1 MALDP
6 TALFNLSY
14 GLYVLTARED
24 GRDCGCIVNTVTQL
38 TENPTRIAL
47 SVNKQNF
54 TNEVIQRTGLFNV
67 SVLTE
72 AAPMDLFRHFGFQSG
87 RDVDKF
93 AGRTDPVSEN
103 GLRYISG
110 PANALISGK
119 VEQAIDCGT
128 HMLYI
133 ALVTEARKLSDAPS
147 MTYAYYFANVKPRPQ
162 PKPAQEKPRRGF
174 VWPHL
179 RLFLRGRRAAPGLH
193 LPPVQARRGRFRA
206 RRLLIPAP
214 LCPSPAAKGFLSG
227 KPSVQKRKKRI

>member
-6 TALFNLSY
+6 TALFTLSY
-14 GLYVLTARED
+14 GLYVLTAREGD
-24 GRDCGCIVNTVTQL
+24 RDLGCIVNTVTQL
-38 TENPTRIAL
+38 TENPTRIAV

-54 TNEVIQRTGLFNV
+54 TNEVIQRTGVFNV

-103 GLRYISG
+103 GLRYIGG

-174 VWPHL
+174 VC
-179 RLFLRGRRAAPGLH
+179 RICGYFYEGDE
-193 LPPVQARRGRFRA
+193 LPPDF
-206 RRLLIPAP
+206 ICP
-214 LCPSPAAKGFLSG
+214 LCKHGAADFEPVGF
-227 KPSVQKRKKRI
+227 

>member
-6 TALFNLSY
+6 TALFTLSY
-14 GLYVLTARED
+14 GLYVLTAREG
-24 GRDCGCIVNTVTQL
+24 GRDLGCIVNTVTQL
-38 TENPTRIAL
+38 TENPTRIAV

-162 PKPAQEKPRRGF
+162 PKPAEKPRRGF
-174 VWPHL
+174 VC
-179 RLFLRGRRAAPGLH
+179 RICGYFYEGDE
-193 LPPVQARRGRFRA
+193 LPPDF
-206 RRLLIPAP
+206 ICP
-214 LCPSPAAKGFLSG
+214 LCKHGAADFEPVGF
-227 KPSVQKRKKRI
+227 

>member
-6 TALFNLSY
+6 TALFTLSY
-14 GLYVLTARED
+14 GLYVLTAREG
-24 GRDCGCIVNTVTQL
+24 GRDLGCIVNTVTQL
-38 TENPTRIAL
+38 TENPTRIAV
-47 SVNKQNF
+47 SVNKRNF

-93 AGRTDPVSEN
+93 AGRADPVSEN
-103 GLRYISG
+103 GLRYIGG

-147 MTYAYYFANVKPRPQ
+147 MTYAYYFANVKPKPQ
-162 PKPAQEKPRRGF
+162 PKPAEAKPRRGF
-174 VWPHL
+174 VC
-179 RLFLRGRRAAPGLH
+179 RICGYFYEGDE
-193 LPPVQARRGRFRA
+193 LPPDF
-206 RRLLIPAP
+206 ICP
-214 LCPSPAAKGFLSG
+214 LCKHGAADFAPVGF
-227 KPSVQKRKKRI
+227 

>member
-6 TALFNLSY
+6 TALFTLSY
-14 GLYVLTARED
+14 GLYVLTAREG
-24 GRDCGCIVNTVTQL
+24 GRDLGCIVNTVTQL
-38 TENPTRIAL
+38 TENPTRIAV

-72 AAPMDLFRHFGFQSG
+72 AATMDLFRRFGFQSG

-93 AGRTDPVSEN
+93 AGRTDPTSEN
-103 GLRYISG
+103 GLRYIGG

-174 VWPHL
+174 VC
-179 RLFLRGRRAAPGLH
+179 RICGYFYEGDE
-193 LPPVQARRGRFRA
+193 LPPDF
-206 RRLLIPAP
+206 ICP
-214 LCPSPAAKGFLSG
+214 LCKHGAADFEPVGF
-227 KPSVQKRKKRI
+227 

>member
-6 TALFNLSY
+6 TALFTLSY
-14 GLYVLTARED
+14 GLYVLTAREG
-24 GRDCGCIVNTVTQL
+24 GRDLGCIVNTVTQL
-38 TENPTRIAL
+38 TENPTRIAV

-93 AGRTDPVSEN
+93 AGRTDPTSEN

-174 VWPHL
+174 VC
-179 RLFLRGRRAAPGLH
+179 RICGYFYEGDE
-193 LPPVQARRGRFRA
+193 LPPDF
-206 RRLLIPAP
+206 ICP
-214 LCPSPAAKGFLSG
+214 LCKHGAADFEPVGF
-227 KPSVQKRKKRI
+227 

>member
-6 TALFNLSY
+6 TALFTLSY
-14 GLYVLTARED
+14 GLYVLTAREG
-24 GRDCGCIVNTVTQL
+24 GRDLGCIVNTVTQL
-38 TENPTRIAL
+38 TENPTRIAV

-103 GLRYISG
+103 GLRYIGG

-162 PKPAQEKPRRGF
+162 PKPAEKPRRGF
-174 VWPHL
+174 VC
-179 RLFLRGRRAAPGLH
+179 RICGYFYEGDE
-193 LPPVQARRGRFRA
+193 LPPDF
-206 RRLLIPAP
+206 ICP
-214 LCPSPAAKGFLSG
+214 LCKHGAADFEPVGF
-227 KPSVQKRKKRI
+227 

>member
-6 TALFNLSY
+6 TALFTLSY
-14 GLYVLTARED
+14 GLYVLTAREG
-24 GRDCGCIVNTVTQL
+24 GRDLGCIVNTVTQL

-54 TNEVIQRTGLFNV
+54 TNEVIRRTGLFNV

-103 GLRYISG
+103 GLRYIGG

-147 MTYAYYFANVKPRPQ
+147 MTYAYYFANVKPKPQ

-174 VWPHL
+174 VC
-179 RLFLRGRRAAPGLH
+179 RICGYFYEGDE
-193 LPPVQARRGRFRA
+193 LPPDF
-206 RRLLIPAP
+206 ICP
-214 LCPSPAAKGFLSG
+214 LCKHGAADFEPVGF
-227 KPSVQKRKKRI
+227 

>member
-6 TALFNLSY
+6 TALFTLSY
-14 GLYVLTARED
+14 GLYVLTAREG
-24 GRDCGCIVNTVTQL
+24 GRDLGCIVNTVTQL
-38 TENPTRIAL
+38 TENPTRIAV

-93 AGRTDPVSEN
+93 AGRADPVSEN
-103 GLRYISG
+103 GLRYLDG
-110 PANALISGK
+110 PVNALISGK

-174 VWPHL
+174 VC
-179 RLFLRGRRAAPGLH
+179 RICGYFYEGDE
-193 LPPVQARRGRFRA
+193 LPPDF
-206 RRLLIPAP
+206 ICP
-214 LCPSPAAKGFLSG
+214 LCKHGAADFEPVGF
-227 KPSVQKRKKRI
+227 

>member
-54 TNEVIQRTGLFNV
+54 TNEVIQRTGVFNI

-72 AAPMDLFRHFGFQSG
+72 AATMDLFRHIGFQSG

-93 AGRTDPVSEN
+93 AGRTDPTSEN
-103 GLRYISG
+103 GLRYIGG

-133 ALVTEARKLSDAPS
+133 ALVTEARKFSDAPS
-147 MTYAYYFANVKPRPQ
+147 MTYAYYFANVKPKPQ
-162 PKPAQEKPRRGF
+162 PKPAEDKPRRGF
-174 VWPHL
+174 VC
-179 RLFLRGRRAAPGLH
+179 RICGYFYEGDE
-193 LPPVQARRGRFRA
+193 LPPDF
-206 RRLLIPAP
+206 ICP
-214 LCPSPAAKGFLSG
+214 LCKHGAADFEPVGF
-227 KPSVQKRKKRI
+227 

>member
-6 TALFNLSY
+6 TALFTLSY
-14 GLYVLTARED
+14 GLYVLTAREG
-24 GRDCGCIVNTVTQL
+24 GRDLGCIVNTVTQL
-38 TENPTRIAL
+38 TENPTRIAV

-93 AGRTDPVSEN
+93 AGRTDPTSEN
-103 GLRYISG
+103 GLRYIGG

-147 MTYAYYFANVKPRPQ
+147 MTYAYYFANVKPNPQ

-174 VWPHL
+174 VC
-179 RLFLRGRRAAPGLH
+179 RICGYFYEGDE
-193 LPPVQARRGRFRA
+193 LPPDF
-206 RRLLIPAP
+206 ICP
-214 LCPSPAAKGFLSG
+214 LCKHGAADFEPVGF
-227 KPSVQKRKKRI
+227 

>member
-6 TALFNLSY
+6 TALFTLSY
-14 GLYVLTARED
+14 GLYVLTAREGD
-24 GRDCGCIVNTVTQL
+24 RDLGCIVNTVTQL
-38 TENPTRIAL
+38 TENPTRIAV

-103 GLRYISG
+103 GLRYIGG

-174 VWPHL
+174 VC
-179 RLFLRGRRAAPGLH
+179 RICGYFYEGDE
-193 LPPVQARRGRFRA
+193 LPPDF
-206 RRLLIPAP
+206 ICP
-214 LCPSPAAKGFLSG
+214 LCKHGAADFEPVGF
-227 KPSVQKRKKRI
+227 

>member
-54 TNEVIQRTGLFNV
+54 TNEVIQRTGVFNI

-72 AAPMDLFRHFGFQSG
+72 AATMDLFRHFGFQSG

-93 AGRTDPVSEN
+93 AGRTDPASEN
-103 GLRYISG
+103 GLRYIGG

-147 MTYAYYFANVKPRPQ
+147 MTYAYYFANVKP
-162 PKPAQEKPRRGF
+162 KPSKLKEQHGWVCKICGYVYEGEE
-174 VWPHL
+174 
-179 RLFLRGRRAAPGLH
+179 
-193 LPPVQARRGRFRA
+193 LPADF
-206 RRLLIPAP
+206 ICP
-214 LCPSPAAKGFLSG
+214 LCKHGAEDFEK
-227 KPSVQKRKKRI
+227 I

>member
-6 TALFNLSY
+6 TALFTLSY
-14 GLYVLTARED
+14 GLYVLTAREG
-24 GRDCGCIVNTVTQL
+24 GRDLGCIVNTVTQL
-38 TENPTRIAL
+38 TENPTRIAV

-93 AGRTDPVSEN
+93 AGRTDPTSEN
-103 GLRYISG
+103 GLRYIDG

-147 MTYAYYFANVKPRPQ
+147 MTYAYYFANVKPKPQ
-162 PKPAQEKPRRGF
+162 PKPAEKPRRGF
-174 VWPHL
+174 VC
-179 RLFLRGRRAAPGLH
+179 RICGYFYEGDE
-193 LPPVQARRGRFRA
+193 LPPDF
-206 RRLLIPAP
+206 ICP
-214 LCPSPAAKGFLSG
+214 LCKHGAADFEPVGF
-227 KPSVQKRKKRI
+227 

>member
-6 TALFNLSY
+6 TALFTLSY
-14 GLYVLTARED
+14 GLYVLTAREGD
-24 GRDCGCIVNTVTQL
+24 RDLGCIVNTVTQL
-38 TENPTRIAL
+38 TENPTRIAV

-147 MTYAYYFANVKPRPQ
+147 MTYAYYFANVKPKPQ

-174 VWPHL
+174 VC
-179 RLFLRGRRAAPGLH
+179 RICGYFYEGDE
-193 LPPVQARRGRFRA
+193 LPPDF
-206 RRLLIPAP
+206 ICP
-214 LCPSPAAKGFLSG
+214 LCKHGAADFEPVGF
-227 KPSVQKRKKRI
+227 

>member
-6 TALFNLSY
+6 TALFTLSY
-14 GLYVLTARED
+14 GLYVLTAREGD
-24 GRDCGCIVNTVTQL
+24 RDCGCIVNTVTQL

-54 TNEVIQRTGLFNV
+54 TNEVIQRTGVFNV

-93 AGRTDPVSEN
+93 AGRTDPTSEN
-103 GLRYISG
+103 GLRYIDG

-147 MTYAYYFANVKPRPQ
+147 MTYAYYFANVKPKPQ
-162 PKPAQEKPRRGF
+162 PKPAEKPRRGF
-174 VWPHL
+174 VC
-179 RLFLRGRRAAPGLH
+179 RICGYFYEGDE
-193 LPPVQARRGRFRA
+193 LPPDF
-206 RRLLIPAP
+206 ICP
-214 LCPSPAAKGFLSG
+214 LCKHGAADFEPVGF
-227 KPSVQKRKKRI
+227 

>member
-6 TALFNLSY
+6 TALFTLSY
-14 GLYVLTARED
+14 GLYVLTAREGGSD
-24 GRDCGCIVNTVTQL
+24 LGCIVNTVTQL
-38 TENPTRIAL
+38 TENPTRIAV

-72 AAPMDLFRHFGFQSG
+72 AATMDLFRHFGFQSG

-162 PKPAQEKPRRGF
+162 PKPAEKPRRGF
-174 VWPHL
+174 VC
-179 RLFLRGRRAAPGLH
+179 RICGYFYEGDE
-193 LPPVQARRGRFRA
+193 LPPDF
-206 RRLLIPAP
+206 ICP
-214 LCPSPAAKGFLSG
+214 LCKHGAADFEPVGF
-227 KPSVQKRKKRI
+227 

>member
-54 TNEVIQRTGLFNV
+54 TNEVIQRTGVFNI

-72 AAPMDLFRHFGFQSG
+72 AATMDLFRHFGFQSG

-93 AGRTDPVSEN
+93 AGRADPASEN
-103 GLRYISG
+103 GLRYIGG

-147 MTYAYYFANVKPRPQ
+147 MTYAYYFANVKPKPQ
-162 PKPAQEKPRRGF
+162 PKPAEDKPRRGF
-174 VWPHL
+174 VC
-179 RLFLRGRRAAPGLH
+179 RICGYFYEGDE
-193 LPPVQARRGRFRA
+193 LPPDF
-206 RRLLIPAP
+206 ICP
-214 LCPSPAAKGFLSG
+214 LCKHGAADFEPVGF
-227 KPSVQKRKKRI
+227 

>member
-6 TALFNLSY
+6 TALFTLSY
-14 GLYVLTARED
+14 GLYVLTAREGD
-24 GRDCGCIVNTVTQL
+24 RDLGCIGNTVTQL
-38 TENPTRIAL
+38 TENPTRIAV

-54 TNEVIQRTGLFNV
+54 TNEVIQRTGVFNV

-103 GLRYISG
+103 GLRYIGG

-147 MTYAYYFANVKPRPQ
+147 MTNAYYFANVKPRPQ

-174 VWPHL
+174 VC
-179 RLFLRGRRAAPGLH
+179 RICGYFYEGDE
-193 LPPVQARRGRFRA
+193 LPPDF
-206 RRLLIPAP
+206 ICP
-214 LCPSPAAKGFLSG
+214 LCKHGAADFEPVGF
-227 KPSVQKRKKRI
+227 

>member
-6 TALFNLSY
+6 TALFTLSY
-14 GLYVLTARED
+14 GLYVLTAREG
-24 GRDCGCIVNTVTQL
+24 GRDLGCIVNTVTQL

-54 TNEVIQRTGLFNV
+54 TCEVIRRTGLFNV

-103 GLRYISG
+103 GLRYIGG

-174 VWPHL
+174 VC
-179 RLFLRGRRAAPGLH
+179 RICGYFYEGDE
-193 LPPVQARRGRFRA
+193 LPPDF
-206 RRLLIPAP
+206 ICP
-214 LCPSPAAKGFLSG
+214 LCKHGAADFEPVGF
-227 KPSVQKRKKRI
+227 

>member
-6 TALFNLSY
+6 TALFTLSY
-14 GLYVLTARED
+14 GLYVLTAREG
-24 GRDCGCIVNTVTQL
+24 GRDLGCIVNTVTQL
-38 TENPTRIAL
+38 TENPTRIAV
-47 SVNKQNF
+47 SVNKQNL
-54 TNEVIQRTGLFNV
+54 TNEVIQRTGVFNV

-174 VWPHL
+174 VC
-179 RLFLRGRRAAPGLH
+179 RICGYFYEGDE
-193 LPPVQARRGRFRA
+193 LPPDF
-206 RRLLIPAP
+206 ICP
-214 LCPSPAAKGFLSG
+214 LCKHGAADFEPVGF
-227 KPSVQKRKKRI
+227 

>member
-6 TALFNLSY
+6 TALFTLSY
-14 GLYVLTARED
+14 GLYVLTAREGD
-24 GRDCGCIVNTVTQL
+24 RDLGCIVNTVTQL
-38 TENPTRIAL
+38 TENPTRIAV

-54 TNEVIQRTGLFNV
+54 TNEVIQRTGVFNV

-72 AAPMDLFRHFGFQSG
+72 AATMDLFRRFGFQSG

-93 AGRTDPVSEN
+93 AGRTDPTSEN
-103 GLRYISG
+103 GLRYIGG

-147 MTYAYYFANVKPRPQ
+147 MTYAYYFANVKPKPQ
-162 PKPAQEKPRRGF
+162 PKPAEDKPRRGF
-174 VWPHL
+174 VC
-179 RLFLRGRRAAPGLH
+179 RICGYFYEGDE
-193 LPPVQARRGRFRA
+193 LPPDF
-206 RRLLIPAP
+206 ICP
-214 LCPSPAAKGFLSG
+214 LCKHGAADFEPVGF
-227 KPSVQKRKKRI
+227 

>member
-1 MALDP
+1 MTMALDP

-54 TNEVIQRTGLFNV
+54 TNEVIQRTGVFNI

-72 AAPMDLFRHFGFQSG
+72 AATMDLFRHFGFQSG

-147 MTYAYYFANVKPRPQ
+147 MTYAYYFANVKPKPQ
-162 PKPAQEKPRRGF
+162 PKPAEDKPRRGF
-174 VWPHL
+174 VC
-179 RLFLRGRRAAPGLH
+179 RICGYFYEGDE
-193 LPPVQARRGRFRA
+193 LPPDF
-206 RRLLIPAP
+206 ICP
-214 LCPSPAAKGFLSG
+214 LCKHGAADFEPVGF
-227 KPSVQKRKKRI
+227 

>member
-6 TALFNLSY
+6 TALFTLSY
-14 GLYVLTARED
+14 GLYVLTAREG
-24 GRDCGCIVNTVTQL
+24 GRDLGCIVNTVTQL
-38 TENPTRIAL
+38 TENPTRIAV

-103 GLRYISG
+103 GLRYIGG

-119 VEQAIDCGT
+119 VEQAVDCGT
-128 HMLYI
+128 HMLFI

-147 MTYAYYFANVKPRPQ
+147 MTYAYYFANVKPKPQ

-174 VWPHL
+174 VC
-179 RLFLRGRRAAPGLH
+179 RICGYFYEGDE
-193 LPPVQARRGRFRA
+193 LPPDF
-206 RRLLIPAP
+206 ICP
-214 LCPSPAAKGFLSG
+214 LCKHGAADFEPVGF
-227 KPSVQKRKKRI
+227 

>member
-6 TALFNLSY
+6 TALFTLSY

-38 TENPTRIAL
+38 TENPTRIAV

-54 TNEVIQRTGLFNV
+54 TNEVIQRTGVFNV

-72 AAPMDLFRHFGFQSG
+72 AATMDLFRHFGFQSG

-93 AGRTDPVSEN
+93 AGRTDPTSEN
-103 GLRYISG
+103 GLRYIDG

-147 MTYAYYFANVKPRPQ
+147 MTYAYYFANVKPKPQ
-162 PKPAQEKPRRGF
+162 PKPVEKPRRGF
-174 VWPHL
+174 VC
-179 RLFLRGRRAAPGLH
+179 RICGYFYEGDE
-193 LPPVQARRGRFRA
+193 LPPDF
-206 RRLLIPAP
+206 ICP
-214 LCPSPAAKGFLSG
+214 LCKHGAADFEPVGF
-227 KPSVQKRKKRI
+227 

>member
-6 TALFNLSY
+6 TALFTLSY
-14 GLYVLTARED
+14 GLYVLTAREG
-24 GRDCGCIVNTVTQL
+24 GRDLGCIVNTVTQM
-38 TENPTRIAL
+38 TENPTRIAV

-54 TNEVIQRTGLFNV
+54 TNEVIQRTGVFNV

-174 VWPHL
+174 VC
-179 RLFLRGRRAAPGLH
+179 RICGYFYEGDE
-193 LPPVQARRGRFRA
+193 LPPDF
-206 RRLLIPAP
+206 ICP
-214 LCPSPAAKGFLSG
+214 LCKHGAADFEPVGF
-227 KPSVQKRKKRI
+227 

>member
-6 TALFNLSY
+6 TALFTLSY
-14 GLYVLTARED
+14 GLYVLTAREG
-24 GRDCGCIVNTVTQL
+24 GRDLGCIVNTVTQL
-38 TENPTRIAL
+38 TENPTRIAV
-47 SVNKQNF
+47 SVNKRNF

-103 GLRYISG
+103 GLRYIGG

-174 VWPHL
+174 VC
-179 RLFLRGRRAAPGLH
+179 RICGYFYEGDE
-193 LPPVQARRGRFRA
+193 LPPDF
-206 RRLLIPAP
+206 ICP
-214 LCPSPAAKGFLSG
+214 LCKHGAADFEPVGF
-227 KPSVQKRKKRI
+227 

>member
-38 TENPTRIAL
+38 TENPTRIAV

-54 TNEVIQRTGLFNV
+54 TNEVIQRTGVFNI

-72 AAPMDLFRHFGFQSG
+72 AATMDLFRHFGFQSG

-93 AGRTDPVSEN
+93 AGRVDPVSEN
-103 GLRYISG
+103 GLRYIGG

-147 MTYAYYFANVKPRPQ
+147 MTYAYYFANVKPKPQ
-162 PKPAQEKPRRGF
+162 PKPAEKPRRGF
-174 VWPHL
+174 VC
-179 RLFLRGRRAAPGLH
+179 RICGYFYEGDE
-193 LPPVQARRGRFRA
+193 LPPDF
-206 RRLLIPAP
+206 ICP
-214 LCPSPAAKGFLSG
+214 LCKHGAADFEPVGF
-227 KPSVQKRKKRI
+227 